1 MKAIVFAIALVAVFA
16 SSGCPTEDTCS
27 GNGTCCAISEAEFGC
42 CPYDDAVCCSDK
54 QHCCPG
60 GYSCSVEDGTCLKG
74 SFWMFSPMHSAKTA
88 VAPVE
93 AVCPSGDTEC
103 TTKSGSIGC
112 CPQAN
117 AVCCSDGLHCCPGGY
132 TCDLSAGT
140 CVQEGGNRRYFFSSE
155 ISTFRVGLTLANV
168 VDIINGI
175 FQGIGTDLQYK
186 DVASCI
192 NDVITLG
199 TDVVDAVQDFEKGDA
214 SSVEAGIK
222 AIGYALEGI
231 PTDITDCKAA
241 YSEAA
246 DGLKEMIAVF
256 KDPESFFFEIAKHL
270 IVNHHEI
277 YTEMSTAITDFKA
290 ADYEGFGK
298 GLGEALLAVVA

>member
-1 MKAIVFAIALVAVFA
+1 MQSAVVMDSIVVQVATHVT
-16 SSGCPTEDTCS
+16 CPPEPVSKKVETVDT
-27 GNGTCCAISEAEFGC
+27 
-42 CPYDDAVCCSDK
+42 
-54 QHCCPG
+54 
-60 GYSCSVEDGTCLKG
+60 
-74 SFWMFSPMHSAKTA
+74 SFQAK
-88 VAPVE
+88 
-93 AVCPSGDTEC
+93 S
-103 TTKSGSIGC
+103 
-112 CPQAN
+112 Q
-117 AVCCSDGLHCCPGGY
+117 
-132 TCDLSAGT
+132 LS
-140 CVQEGGNRRYFFSSE
+140 
-155 ISTFRVGLTLANV
+155 VGLTLANV

-199 TDVVDAVQDFEKGDA
+199 TDIVDAVQDFEKGDA

-246 DGLKEMIAVF
+246 ESLKEMIAVF

-290 ADYEGFGK
+290 ANYEGFGK